1 MGKGLITMFALR
13 KSSWLIFAIG
23 ALGINGL
30 AFVIMLQ
37 QIKVEKMLG
46 NPISTKMLL
55 MDGFILLFLTAMIG
69 WYIYKKDRHQ
79 RIEKALNDG
88 FIEVQQNDQ
97 GTILIRHKDKGRY
110 EIAQYD
116 QRGYCMD
123 HKIYYEKDLSN
134 VQLIQTNI

>member
-1 MGKGLITMFALR
+1 MITMFGLR

-23 ALGINGL
+23 VLGVDGL

-37 QIKVEKMLG
+37 QIRVEKMLG
-46 NPISTKMLL
+46 NPISTQLITIDAL
-55 MDGFILLFLTAMIG
+55 VIIFLTAIIG

-79 RIEKALNDG
+79 RIEKALGEG
-88 FIEVQQNDQ
+88 FIEIQNDHK
-97 GTILIRHKDKGRY
+97 GTTLIRHKDKERY
-110 EIAQYD
+110 EIARYD

-134 VQLIQTNI
+134 VQLIKTNL